1 MCEDDPDS
9 REYRYFG
16 INDLEEGYVY
26 SFRVE
31 SDCNVYFMH
40 PHEGTDRCFDSGR
53 LLGYDCFTDA
63 GELVEDYPMIF
74 IMEIYEDADGLTKYR
89 TPACDV
95 TVHVTRHDTVTGLS
109 VSRPYL
115 LETNSLRA
123 NFTLQV
129 EDGEVIDVREH
140 EGDVA
145 ISQGDRVQFHATPTG
160 NKDMS
165 ALTYD
170 WVLQEPVNRRNGEEG
185 RRGLDGLTSKL
196 ESPSCYY
203 YNGGYYPMKLV
214 VSDGVCTSELLDT
227 TLYIPQSSVRAQYS
241 LPMELAQ
248 EDGFVQMAERIEV
261 SPRRFSSYLDI
272 LSSDPDN
279 RHEAVLTDEVGR
291 VIWRGGF
298 AGSVRILTDE
308 LASAVYMVVVDG
320 VYTWKVVKRKSA
332 R

>member
-1 MCEDDPDS
+1 VLGHEC
-9 REYRYFG
+9 FG
-16 INDLEEGYVY
+16 KE
-26 SFRVE
+26 
-31 SDCNVYFMH
+31 
-40 PHEGTDRCFDSGR
+40 
-53 LLGYDCFTDA
+53 
-63 GELVEDYPMIF
+63 GELYEVPQIF
-74 IMEIYEDADGLTKYR
+74 IVELFEDADGLTKYR

-95 TVHVTRHDTVTGLS
+95 TVHVTRHDTATGLS

-170 WVLQEPVNRRNGEEG
+170 WVLQEPVNRRLAAEG

-261 SPRRFSSYLDI
+261 SPRLFSSYLDI

-291 VIWRGGF
+291 VIWRGDF

-320 VYTWKVVKRKSA
+320 VYTWKVVKR
-332 R
+332 